1 MIPEERFG
9 RWTAIGVP
17 LFLLVGIIGSFAI
30 HIGYAVSWAHL
41 FVPAGLFVA
50 LQIGA
55 YLGAFWAGKWG
66 RQKKRFWPMALLSG
80 LYLWGAGMIIMH
92 YGARWG
98 ILPSFGDSFS
108 FSVCMVFVTM
118 IAWFVAVKFGH
129 KIGGTSLQ

>member
-50 LQIGA
+50 LQLEHI
-55 YLGAFWAGKWG
+55 WG
-66 RQKKRFWPMALLSG
+66 LSGLENGVDRKSGLANGSLSG